1 MTKTFG
7 LMLASALFAAPLYA
21 QDGYYEEEPAAVQKE
36 VQREASQPADVQ
48 QAATAAATEAS
59 APAASNEGPK
69 FTVAGEVEFE
79 ANTDYKKVDPR
90 DETNN
95 NAEEN

>member
-7 LMLASALFAAPLYA
+7 LMLASALFAASLYA

-69 FTVAGEVEFE
+69 S
-79 ANTDYKKVDPR
+79 PR
-90 DETNN
+90 HLAFPHRKSPHWPPILHLNRTEL
-95 NAEEN
+95 